1 MFLPVKDDNP
11 TRIVPIVTVAII
23 GLCVIVYLY
32 QLWLGRY
39 AGERFVLAYGM
50 IPAVLF
56 GEAQLDPRI
65 GGVGPLTSL
74 LTSMFVHGGL
84 MHLLGNMI
92 YLWVFGNNIEDAL
105 GHVRFILF
113 YVLCGVAAALTQAFI
128 DPGSKLPMVG
138 ASGAIS
144 GVLAADLVLHPQA
157 RVTVFVW
164 LLIFIRFIQL
174 PAGLVLGIWILFQV
188 FNAAT
193 ADPQQGGVAWFA
205 HIGGFFAGLLLL
217 PLLRGRDAP
226 YIGSGRSRG
235 PWS

>member
-1 MFLPVKDDNP
+1 MFLPIKDDNP

-23 GLCVIVYLY
+23 GLCGIVYLY
-32 QLWLGRY
+32 QLALRGN
-39 AGERFVLAYGM
+39 AGERFLLAYGM

-65 GGVGPLTSL
+65 GGVGPLMSL
-74 LTSMFVHGGL
+74 LTSMFVHGGF

-92 YLWVFGNNIEDAL
+92 YLWVFGNNIEDSL

-144 GVLAADLVLHPQA
+144 GVLAAYLVLHPQA
-157 RVTVFVW
+157 KVTIFVW

-174 PAGLVLGIWILFQV
+174 PAGLVLGLWILFQV

-193 ADPQQGGVAWFA
+193 ADSQQGGVAWFA
-205 HIGGFFAGLLLL
+205 HIGGFFAGLVLL
-217 PLLRGRDAP
+217 PLLRGREAP
-226 YIGSGRSRG
+226 YIGAGRSRG